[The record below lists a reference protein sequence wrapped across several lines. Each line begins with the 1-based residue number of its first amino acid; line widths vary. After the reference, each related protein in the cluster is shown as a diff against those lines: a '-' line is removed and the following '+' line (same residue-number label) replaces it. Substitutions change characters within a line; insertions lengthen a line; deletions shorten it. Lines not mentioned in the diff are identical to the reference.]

1 MESSNRER
9 ARCLRAAL
17 ALALLATSA
26 CGLSAVGADPAAL
39 ARWRASQ
46 DGQGDVAVDD
56 AAKGGDA
63 ADAVLPQCQTSTSC
77 DDANVCTIDSCDA
90 KGCHHSPASGY
101 CSDDDACTDGDIC
114 QAGSCVAGAPAQCQ
128 ASTACALSYCDKT
141 KGCTLE
147 AQGEGLPCGAAGW
160 FCQVGSCTEPWAV
173 SVAVGSQHACA
184 LSLSGVVSCWGSNDS
199 GQFGNGSLASSAV
212 PLTSSL
218 SSANALAAGS
228 AHVCALAGASVACW
242 GLDSVLQTGD
252 GTGKVDQKPF
262 AVTLPAA
269 ATAVVAGAA
278 HSCALTV
285 KGDVYCWGSNQF
297 GELGQA
303 TSGPAQATPQH
314 VVGTGPFV
322 GIAAGAHATCAFDAL
337 GALTCWGA
345 GGGAGS
351 AAVPPTLV
359 EGLGPVRSVA
369 IAESHGCAILK
380 SGPLRCW
387 GTNAFGELGNGST
400 VKDYVAPV
408 QVLLGPQATAVSVG
422 SVHSCALTLD
432 GGVWCWG
439 GHVYGQLGVG
449 KSIDPDFVS
458 SVPLK
463 INDLQA
469 VSLSAIENRT
479 CVARL
484 DGAVACW
491 GKIPP
496 AEYSLVPVVVPG
508 TAP

>member
-1 MESSNRER
+1 MESWKSEL
-9 ARCLRAAL
+9 ACFLRAAL
-17 ALALLATSA
+17 AVGVLTSSA
-26 CGLSAVGADPAAL
+26 CGLSGVGADPAAL
-39 ARWRASQ
+39 AKWRSSH
-46 DGQGDVAVDD
+46 DGQG
-56 AAKGGDA
+56 
-63 ADAVLPQCQTSTSC
+63 LPQCRTPTAC

-90 KGCHHSPASGY
+90 NGCHHSPASGY
-101 CSDDDACTDGDIC
+101 CSDGDACTNGDTC
-114 QAGSCVAGAPAQCQ
+114 QSGSCVAGTPAQCQ
-128 ASTACALSYCDKT
+128 ASTTCAKSYCDKT
-141 KGCTLE
+141 EGCTLE
-147 AQGEGLPCGAAGW
+147 AQGEGGPCGAAGW
-160 FCQVGSCTEPWAV
+160 FCQVGSCTEPWGV

-184 LSLSGVVSCWGSNDS
+184 LSVSGGVSCWGANDS

-228 AHVCALAGASVACW
+228 AHVCARSGANVACW
-242 GLDSVLQTGD
+242 GLDADLQTGN
-252 GTGKVDQKPF
+252 GTGTVDQKPF

-269 ATAVVAGAA
+269 ATAVVAGAS

-285 KGDVYCWGSNQF
+285 KGEVYCWGSNQY

-303 TSGPAQATPQH
+303 TSGPAQATPQN
-314 VVGTGPFV
+314 VAGTFV
-322 GIAAGAHATCAFDAL
+322 GLAAGAHTSCAYDAA

-345 GGGAGS
+345 RAGTWGGLGSPAG
-351 AAVPPTLV
+351 PPTLV
-359 EGLGPVRSVA
+359 QGLGPVRQVA
-369 IAESHGCAILK
+369 IADTHACAILK
-380 SGPLRCW
+380 SGPLFCW

-439 GHVYGQLGVG
+439 HHVYGQLGVG
-449 KSIDPDFVS
+449 MSIAPDIVR

-469 VSLSAIENRT
+469 VSLSAFENRT

-491 GKIPP
+491 GKMPP